1 MTDDQLFEDHPD
13 LLDLERLAIGHQADP
28 GATVRLAR
36 DQPLLVE
43 PDEGGADRGPAG
55 VQPKREVSLDQSL
68 IGVKAAADD
77 LIPQPP
83 VGVGAAILDG
93 PGLATCS
100 GGRRAPRRVSDNRSF
115 QCGPSCAIMPNIVDN
130 PANNLA
136 HGGEAVM
143 VDRRLR
149 RFLALPA
156 LALVL
161 ALTACG
167 SSGGSTGSGL
177 GSGDLLVGVLAP
189 FSGVDANLGPAYYAA
204 CLAAAPAINNNGG
217 VGGRHVTCQKFD
229 TRGEPA
235 DAAPAANQMVASN
248 SNLMA
253 VVGCTSDEASAVAPI
268 VDRAHIPMFC
278 MTGQSEFNKTKL
290 PYFHRLV
297 PADIFDAYGM
307 VGWVMYGPNHP
318 AWNKVALVFGD
329 DIGSQSFV
337 QPATNALQH
346 FGKTVKNFP
355 IHLGASSFRTEV
367 QSMLD
372 FKPDVIF
379 TEALG
384 SAGTYLGE
392 VKELNGGQTIPFIG
406 TSATIDPAWF
416 KDVTST
422 ISVNDVVQYYR
433 GVDLGYTFSGKA
445 YDEFKANLQAAASTF
460 ADAPKYGQRGSTL
473 HLYDGIIMTALAM
486 VATNSKDPT
495 VYNPKIKEIAN
506 GTSGAT
512 VVHMYKEGLDALNAG
527 KSIRYV
533 GAAGENNFDQYNNSQ
548 SGYILVKYDAQG
560 GEVQVS
566 ALTPEQTKKLS
577 DAGGL

>member
-1 MTDDQLFEDHPD
+1 MTDGRMRR
-13 LLDLERLAIGHQADP
+13 LLTIP
-28 GATVRLAR
+28 
-36 DQPLLVE
+36 
-43 PDEGGADRGPAG
+43 
-55 VQPKREVSLDQSL
+55 
-68 IGVKAAADD
+68 AAA
-77 LIPQPP
+77 L
-83 VGVGAAILDG
+83 L
-93 PGLATCS
+93 
-100 GGRRAPRRVSDNRSF
+100 
-115 QCGPSCAIMPNIVDN
+115 M
-130 PANNLA
+130 
-136 HGGEAVM
+136 
-143 VDRRLR
+143 
-149 RFLALPA
+149 
-156 LALVL
+156 VL
-161 ALTACG
+161 AACG
-167 SSGGSTGSGL
+167 TNNSTSSNGGGL

-189 FSGVDANLGPAYYAA
+189 FSGADANLGPAYYAA
-204 CLAAAPAINNNGG
+204 CLAAAPEINNNGG

-253 VVGCTSDEASAVAPI
+253 VIGCTSDEASAVAPI
-268 VDRAHIPMFC
+268 VDKAHIPMFC

-290 PYFHRLV
+290 QYFHRLV
-297 PADIFDAYGM
+297 PADIYDAYAM
-307 VGWVMYGPNHP
+307 VGWIMYGPDHP
-318 AWNKVALVFGD
+318 SWNKVALVFGD
-329 DIGSQSFV
+329 DIGSQAFV

-372 FKPDVIF
+372 YKPDVIL

-392 VKELNGGQTIPFIG
+392 AKVQNGGQTIPFIG

-422 ISVNDVVQYYR
+422 IGVNDVVQYYR
-433 GVDLGYTFSGKA
+433 GVDLGYTFSGTA

-473 HLYDGIIMTALAM
+473 HLYDGVIMTALAM

-512 VVHMYKEGLDALNAG
+512 VVHTYKEGLDAIKAG
-527 KSIRYV
+527 KSIQYI
-533 GAAGENNFDQYNNSQ
+533 GAGGLNNFDQYNNSQ
-548 SGYILVKYDAQG
+548 SGYVLVKYDSQGNEIKVAQ
-560 GEVQVS
+560 
-566 ALTPEQTKKLS
+566 LTPEQTKKLS
-577 DAGGL
+577 DAGGI

>member
-1 MTDDQLFEDHPD
+1 MTHRRSPRF
-13 LLDLERLAIGHQADP
+13 LLAPLIVLAI
-28 GATVRLAR
+28 
-36 DQPLLVE
+36 
-43 PDEGGADRGPAG
+43 
-55 VQPKREVSLDQSL
+55 
-68 IGVKAAADD
+68 
-77 LIPQPP
+77 
-83 VGVGAAILDG
+83 
-93 PGLATCS
+93 
-100 GGRRAPRRVSDNRSF
+100 
-115 QCGPSCAIMPNIVDN
+115 
-130 PANNLA
+130 
-136 HGGEAVM
+136 
-143 VDRRLR
+143 
-149 RFLALPA
+149 
-156 LALVL
+156 VL
-161 ALTACG
+161 AACG
-167 SSGGSTGSGL
+167 NGTSNSSSGGGL

-189 FSGVDANLGPAYYAA
+189 FSGADANLGPAYYAA

-268 VDRAHIPMFC
+268 INKSHIPMFC

-297 PADIFDAYGM
+297 PADIFDAYAM

-318 AWNKVALVFGD
+318 TWNKVALVFGD
-329 DIGSQSFV
+329 DIGSQAFV
-337 QPATNALQH
+337 QPASNALKH
-346 FGKTVKNFP
+346 FGKTVQNFP

-367 QSMLD
+367 QSMLS
-372 FKPDVIF
+372 FKPDVIL
-379 TEALG
+379 TEAIG

-392 VKELNGGQTIPFIG
+392 VKVLNGGQTIPFIG

-416 KDVTST
+416 KDVST
-422 ISVNDVVQYYR
+422 TIGVNDVVQYYR

-445 YDEFKANLQAAASTF
+445 YDEFKSNLQAAASTF

-495 VYNPKIKEIAN
+495 VYNSKIKDIAN

-512 VVHMYKEGLDALNAG
+512 VVHTYKEGLDALKAS

-533 GAAGENNFDQYNNSQ
+533 GAAGENNFNQYNNSE

-560 GEVQVS
+560 GEVQIT
-566 ALTPEQTKKLS
+566 ALTADQTKKLS

>member
-1 MTDDQLFEDHPD
+1 M
-13 LLDLERLAIGHQADP
+13 
-28 GATVRLAR
+28 
-36 DQPLLVE
+36 
-43 PDEGGADRGPAG
+43 
-55 VQPKREVSLDQSL
+55 
-68 IGVKAAADD
+68 
-77 LIPQPP
+77 
-83 VGVGAAILDG
+83 
-93 PGLATCS
+93 
-100 GGRRAPRRVSDNRSF
+100 
-115 QCGPSCAIMPNIVDN
+115 
-130 PANNLA
+130 AN
-136 HGGEAVM
+136 G
-143 VDRRLR
+143 RLR
-149 RFLALPA
+149 RFLVLPSA
-156 LALVL
+156 AMALV
-161 ALTACG
+161 LTACG
-167 SSGGSTGSGL
+167 TSGGSTGGGL

-189 FSGVDANLGPAYYAA
+189 FSGADANLGPAYYAA

-268 VDRAHIPMFC
+268 VDKAHIPMFC

-297 PADIFDAYGM
+297 PADIFDAYAM
-307 VGWVMYGPNHP
+307 VGWVIYGPSHP

-329 DIGSQSFV
+329 DIGSQAFV

-346 FGKTVKNFP
+346 LGKTVKNFP

-367 QSMLD
+367 QSMLA
-372 FKPDVIF
+372 FQPDVIL

-392 VKELNGGQTIPFIG
+392 VKELNSGQTIPFIG

-422 ISVNDVVQYYR
+422 ISVNDVVQFYR
-433 GVDLGYTFSGKA
+433 GVDLGYTFSGTA
-445 YDEFKANLQAAASTF
+445 YDEFKANLQVAASTF

-506 GTSGAT
+506 GTSGST
-512 VVHMYKEGLDALNAG
+512 DVHTYKEGLDALHAG
-527 KSIRYV
+527 KSIRYI
-533 GAAGENNFDQYNNSQ
+533 GAAGQNNFDQYNNSQ

-560 GEVQVS
+560 GEVKVAS
-566 ALTPEQTKKLS
+566 LTPEQTKKLS

>member
-1 MTDDQLFEDHPD
+1 M
-13 LLDLERLAIGHQADP
+13 
-28 GATVRLAR
+28 
-36 DQPLLVE
+36 
-43 PDEGGADRGPAG
+43 
-55 VQPKREVSLDQSL
+55 
-68 IGVKAAADD
+68 
-77 LIPQPP
+77 
-83 VGVGAAILDG
+83 
-93 PGLATCS
+93 
-100 GGRRAPRRVSDNRSF
+100 
-115 QCGPSCAIMPNIVDN
+115 
-130 PANNLA
+130 AN
-136 HGGEAVM
+136 G
-143 VDRRLR
+143 RLR
-149 RFLALPA
+149 RFLVLPSA
-156 LALVL
+156 AMALV
-161 ALTACG
+161 LTACG
-167 SSGGSTGSGL
+167 TSGGSTGGGL

-189 FSGVDANLGPAYYAA
+189 FSGADANLGPAYYAA

-217 VGGRHVTCQKFD
+217 VGGRHITCQKFD

-268 VDRAHIPMFC
+268 VDKAHIPMFC

-297 PADIFDAYGM
+297 PADIFDAYAM
-307 VGWVMYGPNHP
+307 VGWVIYGPSHP

-329 DIGSQSFV
+329 DIGSQAFV

-346 FGKTVKNFP
+346 LGKTVKNFP

-367 QSMLD
+367 QSMLA
-372 FKPDVIF
+372 FKPDVIL

-392 VKELNGGQTIPFIG
+392 VKELNSGQTIPFIG

-422 ISVNDVVQYYR
+422 ISVNDVVQFYR
-433 GVDLGYTFSGKA
+433 GVDLGYTFSGTA
-445 YDEFKANLQAAASTF
+445 YDEFKANLQVAASTF

-506 GTSGAT
+506 GTSGST
-512 VVHMYKEGLDALNAG
+512 DVHTYKEGLDALHAG
-527 KSIRYV
+527 KSIRYI
-533 GAAGENNFDQYNNSQ
+533 GAAGQNNFDQYNNSQ

-560 GEVQVS
+560 GEVKVAS
-566 ALTPEQTKKLS
+566 LTPEQTKKLS